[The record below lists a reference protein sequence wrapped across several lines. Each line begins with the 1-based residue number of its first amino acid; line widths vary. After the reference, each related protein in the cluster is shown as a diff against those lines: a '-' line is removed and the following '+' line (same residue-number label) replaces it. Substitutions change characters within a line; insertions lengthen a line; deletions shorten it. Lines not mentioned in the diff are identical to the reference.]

1 MVYIFTLFLQHLF
14 SSGKTSDFFFGFDV
28 FLFFSQKSI
37 LFIHPT
43 KYCVKSYSF
52 TEVENPVNLSGIY
65 FFLPACHNIACPLYW
80 GGATEAVPSRHV
92 HVGGNN
98 HAATASAADF
108 RWRIRQLVLLPP
120 RKSGNH
126 RHQLADYE
134 VYPVHL
140 QDVVSEMIG

>member
-14 SSGKTSDFFFGFDV
+14 SSGKTSDFFVGFDV

-52 TEVENPVNLSGIY
+52 TEVENPVNLSGFY

-126 RHQLADYE
+126 RQWRIPYGIRHSS
-134 VYPVHL
+134 P
-140 QDVVSEMIG
+140 